1 MMFHHGAIFAFIIA
15 HYNRSHAILTL
26 HVESRVGSASQ
37 SSNGH
42 PAELRLGKIHLVD
55 LAGSERVAMSGAEG
69 ETLVETQNINLS
81 LTALGIFPLSVE
93 LIFPGDVLSALSRN
107 AAIMMNNTTGKHNS
121 NTRTTGGPVT
131 LIPVPYRNSKL
142 THLLKDSLGG
152 NSKTIMITTV
162 HSLSEYYH
170 QTLISLKYAS
180 RAKKVRNR
188 SLVNRD
194 VIGDSGIHAVS
205 SEIERLK

>member
-1 MMFHHGAIFAFIIA
+1 MTNNISGKFSTSGFPPKSPGGAP
-15 HYNRSHAILTL
+15 S
-26 HVESRVGSASQ
+26 
-37 SSNGH
+37 
-42 PAELRLGKIHLVD
+42 PLV
-55 LAGSERVAMSGAEG
+55 
-69 ETLVETQNINLS
+69 
-81 LTALGIFPLSVE
+81 
-93 LIFPGDVLSALSRN
+93 
-107 AAIMMNNTTGKHNS
+107 
-121 NTRTTGGPVT
+121 
-131 LIPVPYRNSKL
+131 PVPYRNSKL

-170 QTLISLKYAS
+170 QTLISLQYAS

-205 SEIERLK
+205 SEIERLKYYNIYLDFILFLFFK

>member
-1 MMFHHGAIFAFIIA
+1 M
-15 HYNRSHAILTL
+15 
-26 HVESRVGSASQ
+26 
-37 SSNGH
+37 
-42 PAELRLGKIHLVD
+42 
-55 LAGSERVAMSGAEG
+55 
-69 ETLVETQNINLS
+69 
-81 LTALGIFPLSVE
+81 
-93 LIFPGDVLSALSRN
+93 SRN
-107 AAIMMNNTTGKHNS
+107 AAAMTAGSNKYSANS
-121 NTRTTGGPVT
+121 FTPRSPGALSPT
-131 LIPVPYRNSKL
+131 LIQVPYRNSKL